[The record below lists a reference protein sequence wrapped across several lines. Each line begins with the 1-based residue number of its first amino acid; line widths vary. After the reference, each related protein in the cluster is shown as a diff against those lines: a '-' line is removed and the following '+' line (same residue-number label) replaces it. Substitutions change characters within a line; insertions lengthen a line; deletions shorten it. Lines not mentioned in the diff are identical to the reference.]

1 MENFNLIK
9 KTHRTIFL
17 GIVLTISIFSLH
29 SQNPSIEWQKCMG
42 GTEDDKGHSIIQTID
57 GGFISVGLTRSTDFD
72 LIGNLSS
79 SWSDLFVV
87 KFSSNGIVE
96 WEKYIGGTGGE
107 YDPSI
112 IETYDGNYLISAETF
127 SNDEDVSGNHDPNCS
142 TTWKTDAW
150 IVKLDNLG
158 NIIWQKCYG
167 GSDFDAGQALI
178 QTYDGGFVFAGYTMS
193 VDGDL
198 ANINF
203 YENSFQGWIV
213 KIDTIG
219 TIQWQ
224 KLIGGLGED
233 FLYSIQLTSDSGFIV
248 AGVTSSHDGD
258 VIGNNG
264 VESAWVVKLSNTGS
278 IQWQKC
284 IGSGNY
290 SKATDVKQCSDGGYI
305 VACEKMVPVG
315 TEMGYSHGY
324 VIKLTSSG
332 NVEWEKQLGGNRDDF
347 LNSIQ
352 ETVDGG
358 FIVGGSTYSWDGD
371 LQGTPYLGYLDY
383 WIIKLSSIGNIEWQ
397 RRFGGNN
404 NDRLLSIQQTSDLGY
419 ILAGETKSMDHDVV
433 GIHNNGSSTY
443 YYDMWIVK
451 ISPTV
456 KIENFN
462 DDNLI
467 QIYPNP
473 TNSILNIDVPS
484 DFLNQQYQIVTIFG
498 QIINADIISKEHNQ
512 LNVNH
517 LPKGIYFLQIG
528 NRSKKF
534 VVN

>member
-1 MENFNLIK
+1 MRTFRFLLLFSILI
-9 KTHRTIFL
+9 L
-17 GIVLTISIFSLH
+17 SIPFSKA
-29 SQNPSIEWQKCMG
+29 QNPSIEWQKCMG
-42 GTEDDKGHSIIQTID
+42 GSEDDKGHSIIQTTD

-72 LIGNLSS
+72 LIGNLTS

-96 WEKYIGGTGGE
+96 WKKCIGGTGGE
-107 YDPSI
+107 YYPSI
-112 IETYDGNYLISAETF
+112 IETNDGNYLIAGASS
-127 SNDEDVSGNHDPNCS
+127 SNDEDVSGNHGNYNGIDWNL
-142 TTWKTDAW
+142 DAW
-150 IVKLDNLG
+150 IVKLDNFG

-167 GSDFDAGQALI
+167 GSDHEIVRRLI
-178 QTYDGGFVFAGYTMS
+178 QIPDGGFVFAGYTAS
-193 VDGDL
+193 YDGDL
-198 ANINF
+198 DNLNF
-203 YENSFQGWIV
+203 FENNQQGWVV
-213 KIDTIG
+213 KIDSIG

-248 AGVTSSHDGD
+248 AGVTTSHDGD
-258 VIGNNG
+258 VIGNYG

-284 IGSGNY
+284 IGRGYY

-315 TEMGYSHGY
+315 TEMGYSQGY

-371 LQGTPYLGYLDY
+371 LQGTPYLGNLDY

-397 RRFGGNN
+397 RRIGGNN
-404 NDRLLSIQQTSDLGY
+404 VDRLFSILQTSDLGY
-419 ILAGETKSMDHDVV
+419 ILAGETKSKNNDVI
-433 GIHNNGSSTY
+433 GLHLNGSNSY

-451 ISPTV
+451 LSPNVSTELF
-456 KIENFN
+456 ENVES
-462 DDNLI
+462 I
-467 QIYPNP
+467 RTYPNP
-473 TNSILNIDVPS
+473 AQEYLNLQVDPS
-484 DFLNQQYQIVTIFG
+484 LLNHSYQIYSITGQLVLSGEVTSENMKLHLG
-498 QIINADIISKEHNQ
+498 SISD
-512 LNVNH
+512 
-517 LPKGIYFLQIG
+517 GIYLLKIG
-528 NRSKKF
+528 DQTKKI
-534 VVN
+534 VKTK

>member
-1 MENFNLIK
+1 MRTLKFLLLFSILI
-9 KTHRTIFL
+9 
-17 GIVLTISIFSLH
+17 ISIPISKA
-29 SQNPSIEWQKCMG
+29 QNSSIEWQKCMG
-42 GTEDDKGHSIIQTID
+42 GSEDDKGHSIIQTTD

-72 LIGNLSS
+72 LIGNLTS

-96 WEKYIGGTGGE
+96 WKKCIGGTGGE
-107 YDPSI
+107 YYPSI

-158 NIIWQKCYG
+158 NIIWQKCFG

-178 QTYDGGFVFAGYTMS
+178 QTYDGGFVFAGYTAS
-193 VDGDL
+193 YDGDL
-198 ANINF
+198 FNQNF
-203 YENSFQGWIV
+203 YENTFQGWIV
-213 KIDTIG
+213 KIDSIG

-248 AGVTSSHDGD
+248 AGVTTSHDGD
-258 VIGNNG
+258 VIGNYG

-284 IGSGNY
+284 IGRGYY

-315 TEMGYSHGY
+315 TEMGYSQGY

-404 NDRLLSIQQTSDLGY
+404 VDRLLSIQQTSDLGY
-419 ILAGETKSMDHDVV
+419 ILAGETKSNNNDVY
-433 GIHNNGSSTY
+433 GIHTDGSSAIN
-443 YYDMWIVK
+443 YDMWIVK
-451 ISPTV
+451 LSPSV
-456 KIENFN
+456 SSELFENVES
-462 DDNLI
+462 I
-467 QIYPNP
+467 RTYPNP
-473 TNSILNIDVPS
+473 VQDYLNLQVDPS
-484 DFLNQQYQIVTIFG
+484 LLNHSYQIYSITGQLVLSGEVTSENMELHLG
-498 QIINADIISKEHNQ
+498 SISD
-512 LNVNH
+512 
-517 LPKGIYFLQIG
+517 GIYLLKIG
-528 NRSKKF
+528 DQTKKILKTK
-534 VVN
+534 